1 MFTFLKIWIFAPKL
15 SFSETFCHYGG
26 LSPKMWNSW
35 FSTLCL
41 HFQLFVYIVS
51 CLFVYLFIYQLFVYF
66 FEFSNKTLIFAKS
79 FATKNSWFSA
89 FCLHLSAVYLFI
101 YQLFVYFFVSW
112 LFTLSAVCLLFRI
125 FKQNIEKSWLF
136 CQNGDFKFLF
146 WLLFCLHFQLFV
158 YNFQLFVYNF
168 FSWQCKQKCKQ
179 TAENH
184 EFKLDILAKKSWNF
198 NVFASNSKSKQTA
211 DCLHF

>member
-1 MFTFLKIWIFAPKL
+1 MFTFF
-15 SFSETFCHYGG
+15 
-26 LSPKMWNSW
+26 N
-35 FSTLCL
+35 
-41 HFQLFVYIVS
+41 FQA
-51 CLFVYLFIYQLFVYF
+51 
-66 FEFSNKTLIFAKS
+66 KTLIFAKS

-101 YQLFVYFFVSW
+101 YQLFVY
-112 LFTLSAVCLLFRI
+112 L
-125 FKQNIEKSWLF
+125 
-136 CQNGDFKFLF
+136 
-146 WLLFCLHFQLFV
+146 FQLFV
-158 YNFQLFVYNF
+158 YYFEFSSKTLKNHDFFAKMATLNSCFIYFFVYMFSCLFTIFSCLFTF
-168 FSWQCKQKCKQ
+168 FFTWQCKQKCKQ